1 MSRITIDRRG
11 DRRGDARVSTD
22 LLVDGALL
30 TRQEIAA
37 EVANFSA
44 ATPGE
49 SWKAAERG
57 LILRLALRQRAA
69 RLGIV
74 AVPQADADGRFE
86 TDEDATL
93 RSLLEAEV
101 VVPLPTE
108 AEIVAFHAAHSERF
122 KAPDLFDASHIL
134 FLAAAE
140 DTAARS
146 EARRK
151 AMEAAA
157 LLAREPE
164 RFAALASA
172 LSACT
177 SAQQGGALGQISSGE
192 TAPEFDTAL
201 HKMAPGEISAPV
213 ETQFGVHI
221 IALSR
226 RVEGVVLPLAV
237 VRNTIA
243 GRLVARTAHR
253 ATAAYLADVMAQA
266 DVRPAPVPVEA
277 PEVPAIKA
285 FIEGADDERWL
296 NVIGVMNRAEDPAA
310 AAVAAMLAKP
320 AKHEP
325 KHEHGHE
332 HGH

>member
-11 DRRGDARVSTD
+11 EAAVSTD

-37 EVANFSA
+37 EVANFPG

-49 SWKAAERG
+49 SWQVAERAM
-57 LILRLALRQRAA
+57 ILRLALRQRAA
-69 RLGIV
+69 RLGIA
-74 AVPQADADGRFE
+74 AVPETDADGRLE

-101 VVPLPTE
+101 AVPLPTE
-108 AEIVAFHAAHSERF
+108 DEIAAFYAAHCERF

-134 FLAAAE
+134 FAAAA
-140 DTAARS
+140 DDAASRG

-151 AMEAAA
+151 AVEAAA
-157 LLAREPE
+157 LLAREPDQ
-164 RFAALASA
+164 FAALASA

-192 TAPEFDTAL
+192 TAPEFDAAL
-201 HKMAPGEISAPV
+201 HALAPGEISAPV
-213 ETQFGVHI
+213 ETRFGVHL

-226 RVEGVVLPLAV
+226 RVEGAVLPLAV
-237 VRNTIA
+237 VSNAIA
-243 GRLVARTAHR
+243 DRLVARTAHR
-253 ATAAYLADVMAQA
+253 ATAAYLAGVMAQA
-266 DVRPAPVPVEA
+266 DVRPAPAPVEA
-277 PEVPAIKA
+277 PEVQGIKA

-296 NVIGVMNRAEDPAA
+296 SVIGVMNRAEDPAA
-310 AAVAAMLAKP
+310 AAVAAMLK
-320 AKHEP
+320 EP
-325 KHEHGHE
+325 PPRALA
-332 HGH
+332 